1 MENFSAYLSKK
12 VCLSLGYDKQKE
24 QVLTYGLIAMLQFLT
39 IMLLVMIIG
48 FFGNFMLESIVI
60 FLLVGA
66 LRKSTGG
73 AHAGT
78 MNGCIVMS
86 CLNIT
91 LLAFLSRYVLI
102 FPIKPWIYLCFYIL
116 CYIVCFLIINRY
128 APVDSPNKRITS
140 QEKITRLR
148 KQSFIKTALLFA
160 VTVLLT
166 IYINL
171 NIRCQSVANSLC
183 LLTLWQ
189 CFTLT
194 PLGARLIH
202 HLDRLFPKNA

>member
-1 MENFSAYLSKK
+1 MENLSAYLSKK
-12 VCLSLGYDKQKE
+12 LCLSLGYDKQKE
-24 QVLTYGLIAMLQFLT
+24 QVLTYGLIAILQFVT
-39 IMLLVMIIG
+39 IMLLAMIIG

-60 FLLVGA
+60 FLLVGV

-73 AHAGT
+73 AHAST
-78 MNGCIVMS
+78 MNGCITMS

-102 FPIKPWIYLCFYIL
+102 FSIEPWIYLCFYIL

-148 KQSFIKTALLFA
+148 KQSYIKAALFMA
-160 VTVLLT
+160 ASILLT
-166 IYINL
+166 FYSKQ

-194 PLGARLIH
+194 PSGGRLIH
-202 HLDRLFPKNA
+202 HLDRLFPKK